1 VENKRER
8 RSFDKEFK
16 KEVACLVTEGG
27 RQVSEVARDL
37 DIHPNVIHR
46 WKREYL
52 EDIEEAFPGKGYMK
66 PEAEET
72 RKLKKRLAIF
82 SKHPRWN
89 ISSLI
94 NTAPYVEWRRCAGY

>member
-16 KEVACLVTEGG
+16 EEVIRLVTVGG
-27 RQVSEVARDL
+27 RKVSEVARDL

-52 EDIEEAFPGKGYMK
+52 EDIEDAFPGKGHMK
-66 PEAEET
+66 PEEEELRNT
-72 RKLKKRLAIF
+72 KRLLADVTEERDILKKALAIF
-82 SKHPRWN
+82 SKHPR
-89 ISSLI
+89 
-94 NTAPYVEWRRCAGY
+94 

>member
-37 DIHPNVIHR
+37 DIHSNVIHR

-52 EDIEEAFPGKGYMK
+52 EDIENAFPGKGRMK
-66 PEAEET
+66 PEEEEL
-72 RKLKKRLAIF
+72 RSLKKRLTDVTEERDILKKALAIF
-82 SKHPRWN
+82 SKPPR
-89 ISSLI
+89 
-94 NTAPYVEWRRCAGY
+94 